1 MKARL
6 SQQDFERAAQALNVD
21 VAAIRA
27 VVAVEASGEGFL
39 VDGRPKILFE
49 RHWFRRLTNNR
60 FNQSHPD
67 LSNLK
72 PGGYARGATAEERMI
87 REWVRLDRA
96 MDLDRKAAMES
107 ASWGLPQ
114 ILGVNHKAA
123 GCATIDEFYFKMFE
137 SEGTQLDLMINFLR
151 SKRLDVFLRNRN
163 WAGFARRYNG
173 PQFAKNR
180 YDEKLATSYRYFSSR
195 QG

>member
-6 SQQDFERAAQALNVD
+6 SQQDFERAAQTLRVE

-67 LSNLK
+67 LSNIK
-72 PGGYARGATAEERMI
+72 PGGYAKGATAEARMI
-87 REWVRLDRA
+87 AEWVRLDRA
-96 MDLDRKAAMES
+96 MDLDRKAAMEA

-114 ILGVNHKAA
+114 ILGVNFKAA
-123 GCATIDEFYFKMFE
+123 GCSSIDEFYFKMFE
-137 SEGTQLDLMINFLR
+137 SEGTQLDLMVNFLK
-151 SKRLDVFLRNRN
+151 SKKIDVFLRNKD

-180 YDEKLATSYRYFSSR
+180 YDQKLATSYKYFIGN
-195 QG
+195 QA